1 MGGHLSFH
9 FLTVFYLV
17 PSPVESRCGCPPAL
31 REGCDDLCC
40 PIDDFWSFFVVVVVA
55 GLVWFEVVCFDFVLS
70 QTGSH
75 YTILTVTM

>member
-1 MGGHLSFH
+1 MIAPLLSGKVVMICVVIQMISGH
-9 FLTVFYLV
+9 VF
-17 PSPVESRCGCPPAL
+17 
-31 REGCDDLCC
+31 
-40 PIDDFWSFFVVVVVA
+40 FFVVVA